1 MADTSKPDT
10 SRAET
15 SRAEAKAT
23 GSRPAPSGPGTPGA
37 AAPRLPWRRMMA
49 LKGASFTAPFFIGFA
64 LFTLAPVLLA
74 LRESLYS
81 KKSSGLGFGEKTVEF
96 TGFDNFARGLE
107 DAHFWAA
114 MLRVALFAA
123 VAIPTIMLLS
133 LMMALLLDALS
144 HRLAARFRVPLLIPY
159 MIPGIVAILIWIYIY
174 SPVVGPLTPFLALFG
189 IDANFYSGEMIWI
202 SLGNLLAWS
211 GVGFN
216 MLIVYSALQA
226 VPREIF
232 DSARVDGAS
241 EWRIAWSIKVP
252 LVRRSLVLITVL
264 SIIGTLQIFSDP
276 MLFRT
281 MTPETVTRDFTPIMA
296 IYDWAF
302 QQGEFNYAAA
312 LSIILALVVG
322 AASAVFYKL
331 TNKAPV

>member
-1 MADTSKPDT
+1 MASVTT
-10 SRAET
+10 LVHA
-15 SRAEAKAT
+15 AT
-23 GSRPAPSGPGTPGA
+23 
-37 AAPRLPWRRMMA
+37 PRLPWKQVMA
-49 LKGASFTAPFFIGFA
+49 LKGASFTVPFFLGFA
-64 LFTLAPVLLA
+64 LFTLAPIVLA

-81 KKSSGLGFGEKTVEF
+81 KESSGLGLGAPTTKFSGVANF
-96 TGFDNFARGLE
+96 TRGFQDTA
-107 DAHFWAA
+107 FWAA

-133 LMMALLLDALS
+133 LAMALLLDTLS
-144 HRLAARFRVPLLIPY
+144 SRLAGRFRVPLLIPY
-159 MIPGIVAILIWIYIY
+159 MIPGIVAVLIWIYLY
-174 SPVVGPLTPFLALFG
+174 SPVVGPLTPFFHLFG
-189 IDANFYSGEMIWI
+189 INADFYSGSMIWI
-202 SLGNLLAWS
+202 SIGNLLAWS
-211 GVGFN
+211 GIGFN

-241 EWRIAWSIKVP
+241 EWRIARSIKIP

-281 MTPETVTRDFTPIMA
+281 MTPETVTRGFTPIMA

-312 LSIILALVVG
+312 LSIILAAVVG
-322 AASAVFYKL
+322 TVSAVFYKVS
-331 TNKAPV
+331 NRAPV